1 MADLQ
6 GFDLRA
12 AIAETDDA
20 IRYFEQAIAP
30 LSNVI
35 LKLKAGRAQMLKTG
49 PKQALNGR
57 FNAVETELPPA
68 AEHRRKHR
76 SGRVPKIDA
85 DPELAAF
92 LEVRIDRMTFQE
104 LAAAVREAFPKERW
118 VAKSSIH
125 LWWSRSHGK

>member
-1 MADLQ
+1 MTDLQ

-49 PKQALNGR
+49 IRLGVNCQ
-57 FNAVETELPPA
+57 
-68 AEHRRKHR
+68 
-76 SGRVPKIDA
+76 
-85 DPELAAF
+85 
-92 LEVRIDRMTFQE
+92 
-104 LAAAVREAFPKERW
+104 
-118 VAKSSIH
+118 
-125 LWWSRSHGK
+125 